1 MIKYLKMGT
10 TAKVVTTLII
20 ALVGSLVVGIVGSEF
35 GQGQYLVA
43 GLVVIILFFTWSR
56 PRKE

>member
-1 MIKYLKMGT
+1 MGT

-20 ALVGSLVVGIVGSEF
+20 ALVGSLIVGIVKSEF

-43 GLVVIILFFTWSR
+43 GLVVIVLFFIWSR